1 MGRKVAILWH
11 ASFTIGA
18 GVLYF
23 YFVLPR
29 WPELMGDIS
38 SGAGMTLRIVTGAL
52 LGLAALPVV
61 FTLLRTRKPELAVPQ
76 LALTIRTCSIVAHV
90 LAGVLIIGT
99 AISEHWFSLDTAGQW
114 LFAIYGAAAAIG
126 VLGFFAF
133 YLSFVA
139 ELPPPPPKPIKP
151 KKVKERRAR
160 GKKRGKAG
168 AVAAEDD
175 EDTGEDEDSE
185 DTDEAAEDT
194 DEAAETAEDTE
205 SDEASEDAP
214 EETEDAETVTAETE
228 DEATAET
235 VEAPAPALSKEKTSD
250 ETVEAPVSEK
260 ASEKVSETASET
272 AESSARLRNRRP
284 TGKTSHRRRRTR
296 GGVAVEE

>member
-11 ASFTIGA
+11 ASFSVGA
-18 GVLYF
+18 GFLYF

-29 WPELMGDIS
+29 WPELMGDVS
-38 SGAGMTLRIVTGAL
+38 SGLGMTLRIVTGAV

-61 FTLLRTRKPELAVPQ
+61 FTLLRTRKPELATPQ

-90 LAGVLIIGT
+90 LAAVLIIGT
-99 AISEHWFSLDTAGQW
+99 AISENWFSLDSAGQW

-151 KKVKERRAR
+151 KKVKERRIR
-160 GKKRGKAG
+160 GKKRGKAD
-168 AVAAEDD
+168 AAAAEDD
-175 EDTGEDEDSE
+175 ADDEDDEDDEDDDEDVEDVADTGE
-185 DTDEAAEDT
+185 
-194 DEAAETAEDTE
+194 TAE
-205 SDEASEDAP
+205 A
-214 EETEDAETVTAETE
+214 EETEDAQTGQEVSAETVEAPAETVE
-228 DEATAET
+228 APAETVEAPALTEPVDTSDEAAAET
-235 VEAPAPALSKEKTSD
+235 VEAPAP
-250 ETVEAPVSEK
+250 VSEET
-260 ASEKVSETASET
+260 SEETEESTASP
-272 AESSARLRNRRP
+272 RLRNRRP

>member
-11 ASFTIGA
+11 ALFTIGA

-90 LAGVLIIGT
+90 LAGALIIGT

-151 KKVKERRAR
+151 KKVKERRIR

-168 AVAAEDD
+168 VAAAEDD
-175 EDTGEDEDSE
+175 EDEDTEDDEDEDTG
-185 DTDEAAEDT
+185 DAEDT
-194 DEAAETAEDTE
+194 DAATEESAAETSEHEEDQE
-205 SDEASEDAP
+205 
-214 EETEDAETVTAETE
+214 EDAETVTAVAE
-228 DEATAET
+228 DEAAAET
-235 VEAPAPALSKEKTSD
+235 VEAPAPALSEETEPD
-250 ETVEAPVSEK
+250 ETTAETVEAPAP
-260 ASEKVSETASET
+260 ASEETV
-272 AESSARLRNRRP
+272 ESSARLRNRRP

>member
-11 ASFTIGA
+11 ASFTVGA

-29 WPELMGDIS
+29 WPELLGDVS
-38 SGAGMTLRIVTGAL
+38 SGLGMTLRIVTGAL

-61 FTLLRTRKPELAVPQ
+61 FTLLRTRKPELAIPQ

-99 AISEHWFSLDTAGQW
+99 AISEHWFSLDSAGQW
-114 LFAIYGAAAAIG
+114 LFAIYGAAAGIG
-126 VLGFFAF
+126 VLGFLAF

-151 KKVKERRAR
+151 KKVEERRIR
-160 GKKRGKAG
+160 GKKRGKADT
-168 AVAAEDD
+168 AAAEDEDD
-175 EDTGEDEDSE
+175 ED
-185 DTDEAAEDT
+185 AEDAE
-194 DEAAETAEDTE
+194 DVADADETAE
-205 SDEASEDAP
+205 A
-214 EETEDAETVTAETE
+214 EETEDAQTGQEVS
-228 DEATAET
+228 AET
-235 VEAPAPALSKEKTSD
+235 VEAPA
-250 ETVEAPVSEK
+250 ETVEAPSPVSEET
-260 ASEKVSETASET
+260 EKEPTETSDEAATETVEAPAPVSEETEESTASP
-272 AESSARLRNRRP
+272 RLRNRRP

>member
-1 MGRKVAILWH
+1 MGSKVAILWH

-76 LALTIRTCSIVAHV
+76 LALTIRTCSVVAHV
-90 LAGVLIIGT
+90 LAGVLIVGT

-175 EDTGEDEDSE
+175 EDTGEDSEDTSGDSE
-185 DTDEAAEDT
+185 DTDEAAET
-194 DEAAETAEDTE
+194 EEATE
-205 SDEASEDAP
+205 SDEASEETPEDAP
-214 EETEDAETVTAETE
+214 QETEDAETVTAETE

-260 ASEKVSETASET
+260 ASETASET